1 MTKRIGAS
9 NNSFA
14 ASAKVDQALYVSRRV
29 RGEWPGCFESLDHG
43 AEIDGFRIKSLPFRD
58 LGPVQYFES
67 VTLEELFAPPIFKS
81 HDLAIDAALAESIK
95 VIQVRAHKGAGRGNF
110 SGVRQQ
116 VDVKMRN
123 RSGRSWNL
131 VPAVADDP
139 ANEFARALVVTAI
152 APEGTEKQG
161 HRMPK
166 RVELMLQRFA

>member
-29 RGEWPGCFESLDHG
+29 RGKWPGRFESLDHG
-43 AEIDGFRIKSLPFRD
+43 AEIDGFRIKSFPFRD

-95 VIQVRAHKGAGRGNF
+95 VIQVRAHKGAGGGNF

-116 VDVKMRN
+116 VDVKMRK
-123 RSGRSWNL
+123 RSGSSWKL
-131 VPAVADDP
+131 VTALSDVPAY
-139 ANEFARALVVTAI
+139 EYGREVVVPCDSAK
-152 APEGTEKQG
+152 G
-161 HRMPK
+161 
-166 RVELMLQRFA
+166 